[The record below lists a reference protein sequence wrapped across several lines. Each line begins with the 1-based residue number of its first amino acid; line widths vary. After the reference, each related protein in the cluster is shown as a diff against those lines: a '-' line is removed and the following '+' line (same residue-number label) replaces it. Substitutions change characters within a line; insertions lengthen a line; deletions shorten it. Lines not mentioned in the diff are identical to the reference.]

1 MKQCDSACINIFHHN
16 AILLMEEP
24 CFYDQLP
31 YSKRQEVEVQLDVLN
46 QTAPQ
51 INVLENKLLEARAN
65 YHATL
70 TDNSDRLK
78 AMGNRLGKCVQRAR
92 PYYEARQRQYELI
105 QLIRIAAE
113 RYNKANDVFSASR
126 ENFSR
131 LESIN
136 HEAGRTGNPEALDAI
151 NRCIA
156 QVNSARQEVVASKID
171 HERLLDDYNKSE
183 RAIHLLE
190 RRHKLDIKKARPYF
204 VSKQIFDQRMQEAKL
219 HVEVCTQK
227 VNMCK
232 SVYAEAMK
240 KLEHISESLHLI
252 RQSLPE
258 LTAVAKFI
266 GEESAE
272 SSPSLIRGQGVGAE
286 SSDCLNEIAPQSTS
300 MLATSSFPCGLF
312 KTDSS
317 CCGPS
322 PTRCELHI
330 SSPNRRRNS
339 EPSAVPL
346 VDGLLHHVHR
356 TEAEPDTFS
365 VSTTAF
371 TNVCDSVNVS
381 VSYTRPSFHCSSR
394 STLSS
399 IACSS
404 IETVE
409 AVSTNQLTPVA
420 VEPLIDSLHAH
431 PPHPSS
437 LSDSGRSVENS
448 MSWCAS
454 LGRTCSAERT
464 VISNVASLS
473 LSR

>member
-1 MKQCDSACINIFHHN
+1 
-16 AILLMEEP
+16 MEEP
-24 CFYDQLP
+24 CLYDQLP
-31 YSKRQEVEVQLDVLN
+31 YSKRQEVEVGLIIGYQLVCFKVQLDVLN

-70 TDNSDRLK
+70 TDNSDKLK
-78 AMGNRLGKCVQRAR
+78 ALGNRLGKCVQRAR

-105 QLIRIAAE
+105 QLIRIAVE

-131 LESIN
+131 LETIN
-136 HEAGRTGNPEALDAI
+136 HEAGKTGNPEALDAI

-156 QVNSARQEVVASKID
+156 QVNSARQEVVASKTD
-171 HERLLDDYNKSE
+171 HERLLDDYNESE

-204 VSKQIFDQRMQEAKL
+204 VSKQIFDQRMQDAKL

-227 VNMCK
+227 VNLCK

-258 LTAVAKFI
+258 LTAVAKFV
-266 GEESAE
+266 GEKSAE
-272 SSPSLIRGQGVGAE
+272 SSPPLIRGQGVGAE

-300 MLATSSFPCGLF
+300 VLATTSFSRGFF
-312 KTDSS
+312 KTDPS
-317 CCGPS
+317 CCDPS
-322 PTRCELHI
+322 PTRCELHF
-330 SSPNRRRNS
+330 SSPDSRRNS

-346 VDGLLHHVHR
+346 VDGLLHHVQR
-356 TEAEPDTFS
+356 TEAELGTFS

-371 TNVCDSVNVS
+371 TKVCDSVNAS
-381 VSYTRPSFHCSSR
+381 VSYTHPSSHCSPR

-409 AVSTNQLTPVA
+409 SISTNQLTSVS
-420 VEPLIDSLHAH
+420 VEPLIDSLHV
-431 PPHPSS
+431 HPSHLS
-437 LSDSGRSVENS
+437 PSSDSGRSVGNS
-448 MSWCAS
+448 TSWCAS
-454 LGRTCSAERT
+454 LGRTCSIERT
-464 VISNVASLS
+464 VISHVASLS